1 MYISL
6 SSETELL
13 SYIYW
18 PFGYLLFW
26 NTSVG
31 FFYWVFCFYLLI
43 CRNSLYTL
51 NEPFVP
57 YLCCKYFLLM
67 CGLSFLHSYWY
78 FLMNKHLNVVQFIF
92 FFPFLCLFKDIS
104 ACDKIMKICSY
115 MLKMYLSEI
124 HLELIFVYV
133 WDKGQDTFFFP

>member
-31 FFYWVFCFYLLI
+31 FFYWVVCFYLLI

-67 CGLSFLHSYWY
+67 CGLSFLHSWY

-92 FFPFLCLFKDIS
+92 FFLFCVFLKTSLHATRSWKYVPTCLKCIYLRSIWNWFLCMCEIW
-104 ACDKIMKICSY
+104 AKIPS
-115 MLKMYLSEI
+115 
-124 HLELIFVYV
+124 
-133 WDKGQDTFFFP
+133 FFP